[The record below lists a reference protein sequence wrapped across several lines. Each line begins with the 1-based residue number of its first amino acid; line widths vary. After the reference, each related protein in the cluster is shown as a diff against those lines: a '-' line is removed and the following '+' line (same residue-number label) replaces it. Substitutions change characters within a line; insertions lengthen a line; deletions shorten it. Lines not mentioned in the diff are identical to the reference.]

1 MKMFNYL
8 EGKWMIEG
16 KSSTI
21 HEEWTKVNDSLLTC
35 VSFYVKNGDS
45 TNMEDV
51 RLEKT
56 GKDIFYIPTVEHNA
70 APVKFKLTNLTIAI
84 FSGIFAGLHGIY
96 YRILDFAYGFPFWS
110 RVQDVV
116 IGSVVFLR
124 SNFGSSIM
132 IWALLHGLPFFVG
145 VKIANFLEKKEWLN

>member
-1 MKMFNYL
+1 MPYKTTKKEFWINV
-8 EGKWMIEG
+8 K
-16 KSSTI
+16 KSSVVGI
-21 HEEWTKVNDSLLTC
+21 IVLLLDIIGHI
-35 VSFYVKNGDS
+35 SFTARPESSSYYFLKPFISGYVAYL
-45 TNMEDV
+45 M
-51 RLEKT
+51 
-56 GKDIFYIPTVEHNA
+56 Y
-70 APVKFKLTNLTIAI
+70 APNKKLTNLTIAI